1 MLNNYNNIVLDLIL
15 IWKKILLIDCIYI
28 RKMGIFGMENVR
40 LIGYIKLWIKIDVG
54 KSKNNLN
61 HISK

>member
-40 LIGYIKLWIKIDVG
+40 LIGYIKL
-54 KSKNNLN
+54 
-61 HISK
+61 